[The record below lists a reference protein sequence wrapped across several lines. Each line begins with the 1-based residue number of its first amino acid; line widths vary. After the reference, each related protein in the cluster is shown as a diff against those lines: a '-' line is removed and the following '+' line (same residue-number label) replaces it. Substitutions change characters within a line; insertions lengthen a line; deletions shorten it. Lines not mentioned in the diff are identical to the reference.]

1 MKTIYRR
8 RFEGKTDYKAR
19 IALLK
24 SGKKRVVVRKS
35 NRYIIAQIVESDI
48 AQDKVLFSFSS
59 RDLIKKGIAK
69 ENSGSL
75 KSLSAAYLTGF
86 FLGEEGLSKG
96 LKEAIFDM
104 GLNRNIHKSRIY
116 AVLKGV
122 IDSGVKVPH
131 NEKALPDVE
140 SIKSNKK
147 FSVLINKI
155 LK

>member
-1 MKTIYRR
+1 MNLQKKVALAIRTLGVGR
-8 RFEGKTDYKAR
+8 DR
-19 IALLK
+19 IIF
-24 SGKKRVVVRKS
+24 
-35 NRYIIAQIVESDI
+35 N
-48 AQDKVLFSFSS
+48 
-59 RDLIKKGIAK
+59 K

-75 KSLSAAYLTGF
+75 KSISAAYLTGF

-96 LKEAIFDM
+96 VKEAIFDM

-122 IDSGVKVPH
+122 IDSGIKVPH

-147 FSVLINKI
+147 FSALINKV